1 MQHRLK
7 VKKSSIIHYLL
18 LYLLL
23 LLNGSRIWIV
33 TARRNSTIATAIQL
47 FIIVL
52 AFCFML
58 SKPKKFNFKY
68 SLAELGLLALFIVFV
83 RFKSG
88 GVGIFSLIEWAA
100 YLLLAHIIVLYDT
113 KNVMQR
119 FVNIVYVFAA
129 ISIIGYILQIAFPSV
144 LQSIL
149 PSYESNFSAYAG
161 MSGQTIL
168 YRAQTAWGRFIFTF
182 DERQI
187 TRNVGLFSEP
197 GVYQIVLNSA
207 LFILLFMRGTTSFNA
222 KQYRRRLIVLIAALL
237 TSQSVTGYIGFIVLL
252 LFYVASK
259 QNEQGASGTRRFI
272 TVLGFVILLF
282 VAIDYSIRGTSSLTY
297 NVFLGRL
304 FNSQGRIDLS
314 VSSGMYRMG
323 TIGTSLQLIVSH
335 PLGMGYDAANNA
347 IQLAFSGSSGAI
359 ILITGAALGIIPLLS
374 IIIWTVY
381 PIIHSRLINKAA
393 KIALV
398 FIWINTALAQSEE
411 FYTGYIII
419 VLYLLATL
427 KEKKIAGE

>member
-7 VKKSSIIHYLL
+7 IKKSSIIHYLL
-18 LYLLL
+18 LYFLLL
-23 LLNGSRIWIV
+23 FNGSRIWIV
-33 TARRNSTIATAIQL
+33 TARRERTIAIAIQL
-47 FIIVL
+47 FVVIL
-52 AFCFML
+52 ALCFKL
-58 SKPKKFNFKY
+58 SKPKKYNFKY
-68 SLAELGLLALFIVFV
+68 SLIELGVLALFIIFV
-83 RFKSG
+83 RIRSG
-88 GVGIFSLIEWAA
+88 GVGISSLIEWAA
-100 YLLLAHIIVLYDT
+100 YLLLAQITVLFDT

-119 FVNIVYVFAA
+119 FVNIVYVFAT
-129 ISIIGYILQIAFPSV
+129 ISIIGYVLQISFPSV

-149 PSYESNFSAYAG
+149 PAYESNFSAYAG

-168 YRAQTAWGRFIFTF
+168 YRVQTAWGRFLFTF

-222 KQYRRRLIVLIAALL
+222 KQYRRRLIVLVIALL

-252 LFYVASK
+252 LFYVVSK
-259 QNEQGASGTRRFI
+259 QNEKGDSGTKRFI
-272 TVLGFVILLF
+272 TVLGFMLLLF
-282 VAIDYSIRGTSSLTY
+282 IVIDYSIRSTSSLTY
-297 NVFLGRL
+297 NVFLSRL

-314 VSSGMYRMG
+314 ASSGIYRLR
-323 TIGTSLQLIVSH
+323 TIETSLQLIFSH

-347 IQLAFSGSSGAI
+347 IQVAFSGSSGAI
-359 ILITGAALGIIPLLS
+359 ILITGAALGIISLLS

-381 PIIHSRLINKAA
+381 PIIRSRQISKAA
-393 KIALV
+393 KTALI
-398 FIWINTALAQSEE
+398 FIWINTELAQSEE
-411 FYTGYIII
+411 FYTGFIII

-427 KEKKIAGE
+427 KENKIVGE